1 MNPFLPRAST
11 SNSIEKSLLHEE
23 VRYYLNNQQMNIAS
37 NVITLFAMDISKII
51 PALDSET
58 RREIIKIL
66 GKGPSTVKDVFQ
78 EIKKTQK
85 VSVRYRES
93 IYRALEKLVNAGLVE
108 KYYDK
113 EKGICYNLLMRKIKL
128 DLVEGT
134 AEKAE

>member
-1 MNPFLPRAST
+1 
-11 SNSIEKSLLHEE
+11 
-23 VRYYLNNQQMNIAS
+23 MNIAS
-37 NVITLFAMDISKII
+37 NVITLFAMDIGKII

-66 GKGPSTVKDVFQ
+66 GKGPSTVKDIFQ

-113 EKGICYNLLMRKIKL
+113 EKGICYKLLMRKIKL